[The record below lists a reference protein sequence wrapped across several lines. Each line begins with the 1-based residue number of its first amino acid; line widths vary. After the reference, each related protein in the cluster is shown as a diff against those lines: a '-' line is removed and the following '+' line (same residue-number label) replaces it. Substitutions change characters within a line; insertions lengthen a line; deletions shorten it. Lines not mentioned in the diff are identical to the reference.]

1 MNKEQRWEI
10 ICKVSAK
17 AAPAIAEISNL
28 IDNIVLD
35 ELKYAGFK
43 AYKDGAD
50 TGKEFQKV
58 LDTYSF
64 EGYAPCKRVLNYISH
79 YSMYPELAAM
89 QHVELNEAVSVI
101 GEYYDGTP
109 TSVFS
114 RKKQD

>member
-10 ICKVSAK
+10 ICKGSAK
-17 AAPAIAEISNL
+17 AAHKNAVSDL
-28 IDNIVLD
+28 IDEIVID
-35 ELKYAGFK
+35 ELKYAGLK
-43 AYKDGAD
+43 AYRDKLD
-50 TGKEFQKV
+50 TSIEFQKV

-64 EGYAPCKRVLNYISH
+64 EGYSPCRRVLNYINH

-89 QHVELNEAVSVI
+89 QHVELNESVSLI

-109 TSVFS
+109 TSRYS